1 MTEAELMIGLH
12 WEELGW
18 MTFLSIVTL
27 FSLPRPLLCALIGLS
42 AARQAHCHAHDDV
55 MHECFDQV

>member
-1 MTEAELMIGLH
+1 MIGLH

-27 FSLPRPLLCALIGLS
+27 FSLPQPLLSALIGLS